1 MRLRISHTTSY
12 HYNAPVPFALQQ
24 LRKTPRSFASQSILD
39 WRIALQGAREE
50 LSFTDQHGNHV
61 ILTSIEPD
69 SQDVSI
75 LVEGEVETHDTH
87 GVLVEEGLHAPFWY
101 YLRNTPSTAPGAELR
116 KLLKSL
122 DAKYDGDIARLHALS
137 ELIGNR
143 VAYEPGKTEVTT
155 TAEDA
160 LKAGHGVCQDHTHI
174 MIAAARVLGYSSRY
188 VSGYLMMNDRVQQD
202 AAHAWAEIHVP
213 DIGWIGFDVSNGI
226 SPDERYVRVACGL
239 DYKEAAPVSGLRF
252 GSSAESLSVN
262 LQVEQQ

>member
-1 MRLRISHTTSY
+1 MRLRISHKTSY
-12 HYNAPVPFALQQ
+12 HYDAPVPFALQQ
-24 LRKTPRSFASQSILD
+24 LRKTPRSFAMQSVLD
-39 WRIALQGAREE
+39 WQITLEGAKQQ

-61 ILTSIEPD
+61 ILSSIENG
-69 SQDVSI
+69 SEEMTI

-87 GVLVEEGLHAPFWY
+87 GVLGDDGFQPPFWY
-101 YLRNTPSTAPGAELR
+101 YLRETPSTAPGPEVR

-122 DAKYDGDIARLHALS
+122 EIGHDGDISRLHALS
-137 ELIGNR
+137 ALILDK
-143 VAYEPGKTEVTT
+143 VSYETGMTEVTT

-174 MIAAARVLGYSSRY
+174 MIAAARSLGYSSRY
-188 VSGYLMMNDRVQQD
+188 VSGYLMMNDRVHQE

-213 DIGWIGFDVSNGI
+213 DIGWIGFDVSNGH

-239 DYKEAAPVSGLRF
+239 DYKEAAPVAGVRF
-252 GSSAESLSVN
+252 GDSAESLSVS